1 MLYVRRIRQEF
12 RIGIAVFLHLGRFG
26 RRRAL
31 LGIKRSRGS
40 HIWPRREN
48 TGTACGKL
56 DLHTLENQETRH
68 TEIFLLLLNTFL
80 ALDLLLLLL
89 EALLQLQ
96 LLLRLNTLL
105 ALDLLLLLVVD
116 IEQVGT

>member
-1 MLYVRRIRQEF
+1 MLYVRHIRQEF

-31 LGIKRSRGS
+31 LVIRRSRGS

-48 TGTACGKL
+48 TGTVCEKL
-56 DLHTLENQETRH
+56 DLQTLENQETRH
-68 TEIFLLLLNTFL
+68 TEIFLLLMNTLL
-80 ALDLLLLLL
+80 ALDLLLLQL

-96 LLLRLNTLL
+96 LLLLLNTLL

-116 IEQVGT
+116 TEQVGT